1 MSNEATP
8 PANAHKAIPAWIFKP
23 TFTAP
28 GNVVNAVVAYKAG
41 EATRDAIL
49 SGVKRTKTNNVR
61 KESQEAYRKACEGFQ
76 NVKREHSRVIR
87 SWMNHVSSKHHDV
100 VTNLCLE
107 HFLKLA
113 EEMGKDNDLLDAISR
128 SLPPTVEV
136 INGVDGGRA
145 MDCTLPIPVEI
156 NGLNLFLRVDCEDGR
171 VNGFKVADEKSQ
183 LNSLFGGLASVAF
196 AYQPYAVQN
205 EGRPRT
211 VEAKVNGNRDL
222 APADMRVVADVLV
235 QLADLADVLAEFEK
249 GCNADAYGE
258 LLEQAFE
265 DSIGV
270 ANCHMIHMPS
280 ETFYS

>member
-8 PANAHKAIPAWIFKP
+8 PANAPKAIPAWIFKP

-41 EATRDAIL
+41 EATYNAIL
-49 SGVKRTKTNNVR
+49 KGVKRTKTGNVR
-61 KESQEAYRKACEGFQ
+61 KESQDAYQKACQGFQ
-76 NVKREHSRVIR
+76 DVKREHSRVIR

-107 HFLKLA
+107 YFLKLA
-113 EEMGKDNDLLDAISR
+113 EDMGKDNDLLDAISR
-128 SLPPTVEV
+128 SLPPTAD
-136 INGVDGGRA
+136 IIQGADFGRA

-156 NGLNLFLRVDCEDGR
+156 KGLNLFLRVDCEEGR
-171 VNGFKVADEKSQ
+171 VNGFKVADEKSE
-183 LNSLFGGLASVAF
+183 LNSMFGGLASVAF
-196 AYQPYAVQN
+196 AYQPWAVQK

-222 APADMRVVADVLV
+222 TPAEMRVVADVLV
-235 QLADLADVLAEFEK
+235 QLADLADVLVEFEK
-249 GCNADAYGE
+249 GCDDLYGE
-258 LLEQAFE
+258 LLEKAFE

-270 ANCHMIHMPS
+270 ASCHMIHLPS
-280 ETFYS
+280 DTFYS